1 MTDATPAALPQFY
14 RAVTPLLSQ
23 LHQKLIFRD
32 RDFADYRFAAASPA
46 IVLTTDEF
54 IPAEADYPIVFAS
67 AETPMPVVLTGMPGA
82 TNRHVDADGQWAAE
96 RYIPAY
102 VRRYPFLLA
111 KLNEKATDLTLC
123 FDSESDRFVEGDD
136 GNLFDG
142 DEPTALTR
150 DALGFC
156 EQFEGAIRRTEN
168 FVRELQ
174 DLDLL
179 IEAEA
184 SMPGEDGTPRVLRGF
199 QMVSEEKLKG
209 LRGDQYRKLVQ
220 SGALALIFAHL
231 FSLRR
236 IGSLFAQEPQPEQH
250 AASSTGR

>member
-1 MTDATPAALPQFY
+1 MTDATTAALPQFY
-14 RAVTPLLSQ
+14 KTVTPLLSQ
-23 LHQKLIFRD
+23 LHQKLVFDGRD
-32 RDFADYRFAAASPA
+32 RTDYHFAATSPA

-67 AETPMPVVLTGMPGA
+67 AETPMPVVLTGMPGG
-82 TNRHVDADGQWAAE
+82 TNRHIDAEGKWQRE

-111 KLNEKATDLTLC
+111 KLDERATDLTLC
-123 FDSESDRFVEGDD
+123 FDSESDRFVEGEE

-142 DEPTALTR
+142 DEPTTMTR
-150 DALGFC
+150 EILGFC
-156 EQFEGAIRRTEN
+156 EQFEGAIRRTEG

-184 SMPGEDGTPRVLRGF
+184 SMPGDDGTPRVLRGF
-199 QMVSEEKLKG
+199 QMVSEEKLKS

-236 IGSLFAQEPQPEQH
+236 IGSLFAQEPEQLQ
-250 AASSTGR
+250 S